1 MGRKT
6 EEASLLTERSGER
19 SEGSRGV
26 NSLDGCGL
34 QQRGEGEE
42 EREGERKREPTDGGF
57 GKARATPVLQKPVWK
72 ERRPPKH
79 LSHVDSRGPA
89 AGKRA
94 AEENIRARKKK
105 KNREDRSSLEVLT
118 AEDIWCKR
126 RSLPSVRR
134 KERLIFLILGDGNS
148 VSQYRS

>member
-94 AEENIRARKKK
+94 AEENIRASPSK
-105 KNREDRSSLEVLT
+105 KNTKNEKTGQV
-118 AEDIWCKR
+118 WKC
-126 RSLPSVRR
+126 
-134 KERLIFLILGDGNS
+134 
-148 VSQYRS
+148 